1 MDSQIVVKSLL
12 EVDPDFQEFC
22 KAILGDSA
30 EPADVWEFLYSP
42 DRVVK
47 MNPDVAD
54 LHVPTTT
61 GRDVMVDTPR
71 KGGVKAGVKRLK
83 SKKAALIAT
92 GTIAVPGAV
101 LGAIAG
107 GAKKGNDDVEVRYLT
122 KAAEEEEDM
131 HEVVWSGEISKVD
144 EEKRQVFGYASVTT
158 IDGQPVVDRQGDMMD
173 ISDIED
179 AAYQYVMKSRVG
191 GSQHRRDGDQ
201 PFHAMDLIESFVIT
215 PEKIEKMGLPEDT
228 PLGWWTGFGVRDEET
243 WQDYKS
249 GKKTGFSI
257 HGKGKRVP
265 VDA

>member
-30 EPADVWEFLYSP
+30 DPADVWEFLYAP

-61 GRDVMVDTPR
+61 GRYYTPDIR
-71 KGGVKAGVKRLK
+71 RSKGVKGAVKRLK
-83 SKKAALIAT
+83 SKKAALVAA
-92 GTIAVPGAV
+92 GSIAVPGTV
-101 LGAIAG
+101 LGAIAA

-122 KAAEEEEDM
+122 KADGEDEDL
-131 HEVVWSGEISKVD
+131 HEVTWTGEVSKVD
-144 EEKRQVFGYASVTT
+144 IEKRQVFGYASVTT

-179 AAYQYVMKSRVG
+179 AAYAYVMKSRVG

-201 PFHAMDLIESFVIT
+201 PFHAMDMIESFVIT

-228 PLGWWTGFGVRDEET
+228 PLGWWTGFGVRDEQT
-243 WQDYKS
+243 WQDYKD

-257 HGKGKRVP
+257 HGRGKRVP
-265 VDA
+265 VEA